1 MAKLQLDIVSAT
13 GAVYSGEADEVVA
26 PAAGGEI
33 AVLPSHAPLITT
45 LRAGELRIINGQD
58 ETSLAISGGFL
69 EIVANK
75 MTVLAD
81 HAEEASAIDLA
92 KADEALRLAQQRVAE
107 LPKDQDLDKAL
118 ADLNAARARVNVAM
132 RLSDRRGP
140 PRQR

>member
-13 GAVYSGEADEVVA
+13 GAVYSGQADEVIA
-26 PAAGGEI
+26 PASEGEI

-45 LRAGELRIINGQD
+45 LRPGELRILNGQQ

-69 EIVANK
+69 EIVNNK

-81 HAEEASAIDLA
+81 QAEEASAIDLA
-92 KADEALRLAQQRVAE
+92 KADEALRLARQRVAE

-118 ADLNAARARVNVAM
+118 AELRSAHVRASIARRA
-132 RLSDRRGP
+132 SDRRSP

>member
-13 GAVYSGEADEVVA
+13 GAVYSGQADEVIA
-26 PAAGGEI
+26 PASEGEI

-45 LRAGELRIINGQD
+45 LRPGELLIRNGKD

-69 EIVANK
+69 EVVNNK

-81 HAEEASAIDLA
+81 QAEEASAIDLA

-118 ADLNAARARVNVAM
+118 SELRSAQVRAGLARRA
-132 RLSDRRGP
+132 SDRRSP

>member
-13 GAVYSGEADEVVA
+13 GAVYSGQADEVVA
-26 PAAGGEI
+26 PASEGEI

-45 LRAGELRIINGQD
+45 LRAGELRIRNGQD
-58 ETSLAISGGFL
+58 ETSLAVSGGFL
-69 EIVANK
+69 EIFNNK

-81 HAEEASAIDLA
+81 QAEEASAIDLA

-118 ADLNAARARVNVAM
+118 AELNSAKVRAGIAR
-132 RLSDRRGP
+132 RLSDRRAP